1 MTLNNFF
8 YNKMQGH
15 VLYFKMNT
23 FWRLEYFM
31 IILRQY
37 KLRVITQK
45 YYE

>member
-23 FWRLEYFM
+23 FWRMQYLFIM
-31 IILRQY
+31 IKQN
-37 KLRVITQK
+37 KLWV
-45 YYE
+45 